1 MLLFLYALSASVLPA
16 QFMDLSSF
24 AGGWNCH
31 MDRRGAEGNGES
43 LTRQCSSPEAGL
55 TIRRT
60 TPHGAVLAPLHPRMH
75 ETSIKVMTS
84 ITFRVDGGEMM
95 RYGPRDDIA
104 GLTEIRLVPE
114 LAAALKAGLRA
125 RIQVF
130 NARMSYFNYTAS
142 LTGFTRAYYYIHQ
155 PFRR

>member
-1 MLLFLYALSASVLPA
+1 MILVNALSASVLPA

-24 AGGWNCH
+24 AGGWNCY

-43 LTRQCSSPEAGL
+43 LARQCSSPDAGL

-60 TPHGAVLAPLHPRMH
+60 SPHGAVLAPLHPRMH
-75 ETSIKVMTS
+75 QTSMKVMTG
-84 ITFRVDGGEMM
+84 ITFRVDGGETM
-95 RYGPRDDIA
+95 RYMPRDDIA

-114 LAAALKAGLRA
+114 LAAALKAGLKA

-130 NARMSYFNYTAS
+130 NARSSYFDYTAD
-142 LTGFTRAYYYIHQ
+142 LTGFTQAYDYIQQ
-155 PFRR
+155 PFRQ